1 MVSRLPIAF
10 VVLVLAVA
18 TAGCGGGGDESSASG
33 DTATTE
39 TVMEDT
45 TTSDDSAG
53 DADLSDLSGILADED
68 CLALVGVG
76 ATIAQAYTGGAAS
89 SGESTAELNALADK
103 VPEEIKAD
111 VQVIAKWYA
120 DYSSKLESIG
130 IGEGETPSVAQLQQL
145 QSALASFDE
154 QELNDAADNISAW
167 AQDNCSAAGG

>member
-1 MVSRLPIAF
+1 VVPRLPLVF
-10 VVLVLAVA
+10 VVLLVAVT

-33 DTATTE
+33 DTTVTE

-45 TTSDDSAG
+45 ITSDDSAG

-68 CLALVGVG
+68 CLALAGVG

-89 SGESTAELNALADK
+89 SGESTAELNALAAR

-111 VQVIAKWYA
+111 VQAIAKWYA
-120 DYSSKLESIG
+120 DYSSKLEAIG

-145 QSALASFDE
+145 QSALASFDQ
-154 QELNDAADNISAW
+154 QELTDAAENISAW
-167 AQDNCSAAGG
+167 AEDNCSAAGG